1 MFCEYDN
8 LYYLC
13 VLVRWRNGRAQA
25 VDEKLSNGKNGYL
38 IYRFE
43 SCPDYKDI
51 YLRIELAIRNSTE
64 RVTPSERSP

>member
-13 VLVRWRNGRAQA
+13 IIVRWRNGRAQA

-43 SCPDYKDI
+43 SCPDYICITDWWSDLYGPN
-51 YLRIELAIRNSTE
+51 YLWG
-64 RVTPSERSP
+64 